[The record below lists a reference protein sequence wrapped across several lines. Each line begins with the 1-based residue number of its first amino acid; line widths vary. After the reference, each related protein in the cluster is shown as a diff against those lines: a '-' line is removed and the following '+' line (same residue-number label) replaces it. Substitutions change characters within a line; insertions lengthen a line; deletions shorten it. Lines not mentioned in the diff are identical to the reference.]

1 MTSWR
6 DRILSEFLPDAHSWV
21 IVTDLDRLFDD
32 TELQKNLTTRGYKL
46 IFYDGDSIA
55 LRHDYETSH
64 RLKAAG
70 MGTILIVRDDAT
82 TARRLPYDLLSVATL
97 LSFGLSDLFPY
108 LNDPII
114 AQCLGLDLT
123 HIDIIF
129 APAQALAPQM
139 LGATAT
145 KDFLLRSIF
154 FLDAHLIQ
162 NDIDLLRS
170 ILQLHHRGL
179 LLPSIL
185 LDRFIE
191 ILKTKPQLAKWDLK
205 TIIIDRP
212 AFLNWFQAQWQ
223 LFAQEKVRELR
234 SAESYK
240 TKSPALPL
248 DNPDLRFHI
257 EELFR
262 VGLLQPISAQNL
274 SIRVNE
280 LKGQWLGRGI
290 AIDPET
296 DRQLDLQTAITEI
309 EACLLKF
316 DTQPP
321 SHQDWF
327 ALTPIWAKAI
337 VHWHATKDRCR
348 SLSER
353 ELGWQSRWNTLQ
365 QQLDSTFQ
373 SWLQTNYDGLY
384 NYPVGDSP
392 VMLHHI
398 PKFLARRRST
408 NPIALIV
415 LDGMAFDQWLV
426 LRDVLAE
433 QMGAA
438 FSPTGRATLAML
450 PTLTSISRQAIFAG
464 KLPSSF
470 ADSLNTTAKEAKH
483 WETFWCNS
491 DSSLFR
497 ENIAY
502 LNIVGDLADL
512 EKVRL
517 VLSHPRQ
524 KVLGLVVD
532 KIDNIMHG
540 MTLGTAGMHAQV
552 NQWAQQGFMKSLLEL
567 LRDRNY
573 DIYLTAD
580 HGNLAA
586 TGIGQPSERAF
597 ADVRGERVRIYSNT
611 ILREATQAR
620 FPTAIGW
627 TPKILP
633 ADSIPLFAPDRTAF
647 VRSGEQLVC
656 HGGIS
661 IEEVI
666 VPFISIK

>member
-6 DRILSEFLPDAHSWV
+6 DQILSEFLPDAHSWV

-32 TELQKNLTTRGYKL
+32 TELQTNLTTHGYES

-55 LRHDYETSH
+55 LRH
-64 RLKAAG
+64 RLKASR
-70 MGTILIVRDDAT
+70 MGTILIVRGDANA
-82 TARRLPYDLLSVATL
+82 ARRLPYDLLSSATL

-108 LNDPII
+108 LNEPII
-114 AQCLGLDLT
+114 SQCVGLDLT
-123 HIDIIF
+123 HIDVIF
-129 APAQALAPQM
+129 AATQALSSQI
-139 LGATAT
+139 LGTRAT
-145 KDFLLRSIF
+145 KDFLLKVIF
-154 FLDAHLIQ
+154 ALDTHSIQ

-170 ILQLHHRGL
+170 ILQLHHREL
-179 LLPSIL
+179 LLPSVL

-205 TIIIDRP
+205 IIISDRP

-223 LFAQEKVRELR
+223 LFAQEKIRELR
-234 SAESYK
+234 DS
-240 TKSPALPL
+240 TKSFKTDSSALPL
-248 DNPDLRFHI
+248 DNPDLRFYI
-257 EELFR
+257 EDLFR
-262 VGLLQPISAQNL
+262 VGLLERISAQNL

-280 LKGQWLGRGI
+280 LEGQWLGTGI
-290 AIDPET
+290 VINPET
-296 DRQLDLQTAITEI
+296 DRQLDLQAAITEI

-327 ALTPIWAKAI
+327 ALTPIWAQVI
-337 VHWHATKDRCR
+337 VHWQATKDR
-348 SLSER
+348 SA
-353 ELGWQSRWNTLQ
+353 WQSRWNTLQ

-373 SWLQTNYDGLY
+373 SWLQKNYDGLY

-392 VMLHHI
+392 IMLHHI

-408 NPIALIV
+408 NPIALVV

-426 LRDVLAE
+426 LRDVLVK
-433 QMGAA
+433 QIPA
-438 FSPTGRATLAML
+438 FFPTERATLAML

-464 KLPSSF
+464 KLPSFF
-470 ADSLNTTAKEAKH
+470 ADSLSTTAKEAKH
-483 WETFWCNS
+483 WESFWCNS
-491 DSSLFR
+491 DSSIVR
-497 ENIAY
+497 ENITY
-502 LNIVGDLADL
+502 LNIVGDHADL
-512 EKVRL
+512 EKVCQ

-552 NQWAQQGFMKSLLEL
+552 NQWAEQGFMKSLLEL

-573 DIYLTAD
+573 DIFLTAD
-580 HGNLAA
+580 HGNLEA

-597 ADVRGERVRIYSNT
+597 ADIRGERVRIYNNAT
-611 ILREATQAR
+611 LREATQVK
-620 FPTAIGW
+620 FPEAISW

-633 ADSIPLFAPDRTAF
+633 PDSIPLFAHARTAF
-647 VRSGEQLVC
+647 VRSNEQLVC

-666 VPFISIK
+666 VPFISIN

>member
-32 TELQKNLTTRGYKL
+32 AELQKNLTTRGYEL

-55 LRHDYETSH
+55 LRHHYETSH
-64 RLKAAG
+64 RLKAAN
-70 MGTILIVRDDAT
+70 MGTILIVRGDAN
-82 TARRLPYDLLSVATL
+82 TARRLPYDLLSSATL

-114 AQCLGLDLT
+114 AQCFGLDLT
-123 HIDIIF
+123 HMDAIF
-129 APAQALAPQM
+129 AAAQASPQM

-154 FLDAHLIQ
+154 ALDAQAIQ

-170 ILQLHHRGL
+170 MLQLHHREL
-179 LLPSIL
+179 LLPSVL
-185 LDRFIE
+185 LDRFVE
-191 ILKTKPQLAKWDLK
+191 ILKTNPQLAKWDLK
-205 TIIIDRP
+205 TIISDRP

-234 SAESYK
+234 SAKSYK
-240 TKSPALPL
+240 TESPALPL
-248 DNPDLRFHI
+248 DNPDLRFYI

-262 VGLLQPISAQNL
+262 VGLLEPISAQNL

-280 LKGQWLGRGI
+280 LEGQWIGTGI

-296 DRQLDLQTAITEI
+296 VRVASLKENRQIDLQAAIAKI
-309 EACLLKF
+309 ETCLLKF

-327 ALTPIWAKAI
+327 ALTPIWAQAI
-337 VHWHATKDRCR
+337 VHWHATKDR
-348 SLSER
+348 SA
-353 ELGWQSRWNTLQ
+353 WQSRWNTLQ

-392 VMLHHI
+392 IMLHHI

-408 NPIALIV
+408 NLIALIV

-433 QMGAA
+433 QMGTS
-438 FSPTGRATLAML
+438 FSPTERATLAML

-470 ADSLNTTAKEAKH
+470 ADSLGTTAKEAKH
-483 WETFWCNS
+483 WETFWCNN
-491 DSSLFR
+491 DSSLVR

-540 MTLGTAGMHAQV
+540 MTLGTPGMHAQV

-580 HGNLAA
+580 HGNLEA

-597 ADVRGERVRIYSNT
+597 ADIRGERVRIYSNAT
-611 ILREATQAR
+611 LREATQAK

>member
-32 TELQKNLTTRGYKL
+32 AELQKNLTTRGYEP

-55 LRHDYETSH
+55 LRHRYETSY
-64 RLKAAG
+64 RLKVAS
-70 MGTILIVRDDAT
+70 MGTILIVYGDAN
-82 TARRLPYDLLSVATL
+82 TARRLPYDLLSSATL
-97 LSFGLSDLFPY
+97 LSFGLSDLFPH

-123 HIDIIF
+123 HMDALF
-129 APAQALAPQM
+129 AAAQASPQM

-154 FLDAHLIQ
+154 ALDAQAIQ

-170 ILQLHHRGL
+170 MLQLHHREL
-179 LLPSIL
+179 LLPSVL
-185 LDRFIE
+185 LDRFVE
-191 ILKTKPQLAKWDLK
+191 ILKTKPQLANWDLK
-205 TIIIDRP
+205 TIISDRP

-234 SAESYK
+234 DSAQSYK

-248 DNPDLRFHI
+248 DNPDLRFYI

-262 VGLLQPISAQNL
+262 VRLLEPISAKDL

-280 LKGQWLGRGI
+280 LEGQWLGTGI
-290 AIDPET
+290 AIDSES
-296 DRQLDLQTAITEI
+296 DHQLNLQAAITEI
-309 EACLLKF
+309 EAYLLKF

-327 ALTPIWAKAI
+327 ALTPIWAQAI
-337 VHWHATKDRCR
+337 VHWHETKDR
-348 SLSER
+348 SA
-353 ELGWQSRWNTLQ
+353 WQSRWNTLQ

-373 SWLQTNYDGLY
+373 SWLQKNYDGLY

-426 LRDVLAE
+426 LRDVLTE
-433 QMGAA
+433 QMGTA
-438 FSPTGRATLAML
+438 FSPIERATLAML

-464 KLPSSF
+464 KLPNSF
-470 ADSLNTTAKEAKH
+470 ADSLGTTAKEAKQ
-483 WETFWCNS
+483 WETFWCDSDNS
-491 DSSLFR
+491 LVR

-502 LNIVGDLADL
+502 LNIVGDLTDL

-552 NQWAQQGFMKSLLEL
+552 GQWAQQGFMKSLLEL

-580 HGNLAA
+580 HGNLEA

-597 ADVRGERVRIYSNT
+597 ADVRGERVRIYGNT
-611 ILREATQAR
+611 TLREATQAK